1 LWKVIL
7 KKAFGSVLKV
17 VRLEKELIQ
26 QELADFTGMDRAYN
40 FWAWARHPDAVPWN
54 LLQIEQS
61 IKN

>member
-1 LWKVIL
+1 VIL

-40 FWAWARHPDAVPWN
+40 F
-54 LLQIEQS
+54 
-61 IKN
+61 